1 MSQVVKVS
9 ARGVWVPRLL
19 IQAWGQVD
27 EVEIEQ
33 RPDAIIIKPLG
44 RAGPTRQ
51 QIIAEMRAAGL
62 IEDLPWPRPRPV
74 PAAEQARLARKLGDG
89 RPLSEIILD
98 EREEPA

>member
-19 IQAWGQVD
+19 IQAWGQVE

-44 RAGPTRQ
+44 RVSHKRQ

-62 IEDLPWPRPRPV
+62 IEDLPWSRPRPV
-74 PAAEQARLARKLGDG
+74 PAAEQARLARKLGDCS
-89 RPLSEIILD
+89 PLSEIILE
-98 EREEPA
+98 EREGRA